1 MVFSAQMSAERDIGG
16 VPNKREQEFYKSL
29 IVSLLAFM
37 VTFVL
42 LRWILF

>member
-1 MVFSAQMSAERDIGG
+1 MSAERDIGG
-16 VPNKREQEFYKSL
+16 EPNKLENKLYQSV
-29 IVSLLAFM
+29 IISLLAIT

>member
-1 MVFSAQMSAERDIGG
+1 MSAERDIGG
-16 VPNKREQEFYKSL
+16 EPNKREHELYKSL
-29 IVSLLAFM
+29 IISLLAFV